1 MKTDAVLL
9 SACKSWI
16 VNESAVFTDFPTHS
30 KHDSQSTC
38 TDGNPESRN
47 NSLDLGLEMY
57 FAI

>member
-16 VNESAVFTDFPTHS
+16 VSESAAFIDFPTHS

-47 NSLDLGLEMY
+47 NSLDLGLGPY
-57 FAI
+57 LAI